1 VARLRARPLN
11 EALVLTQARVLSSL
25 DERNGDMAEREYLFT
40 SESVTE
46 GHPDKM
52 CDQISDAVVDAIITR
67 EAELAAEGYCTESGS
82 VADPEYVRCGV
93 ETFTTTGLIVVGGEV
108 RTHAYVDIQSIVRD
122 TVKKIGYT
130 DARFGFDYETC
141 GVLTAIHEQSA
152 DIAMGVDDSLE
163 AKKGD
168 TDPLDLIGAGDQGMM
183 FGYACDETSA
193 LMPMPIHL
201 AHRLAERLTA
211 VRKAGVLPYL
221 RPDGKTQV
229 TVKYVDGKPVAV
241 EKILI
246 STQHSE
252 EADVQ
257 TLIRPDLIEH
267 VIKPVFETESIA
279 LDLKD
284 EDIYINPTG
293 RFVIGGPMG
302 DSGLTGRKIIVD
314 TYGGMGRHGGG
325 AFSGK
330 DCTKVDRSASYA
342 ARWVAKHVVAA
353 GLASRCEVQLAYAI
367 GVAHPLSVLVETFGT
382 ETVDIAAIEKA
393 VLATF
398 DLRPG
403 AIMRDLDLRRP
414 IYSKTAAYGHFGRDD
429 ADFTWERT
437 DRVEALR
444 AAAGL

>member
-1 VARLRARPLN
+1 VA
-11 EALVLTQARVLSSL
+11 
-25 DERNGDMAEREYLFT
+25 GREYLFT

-52 CDQISDAVVDAIITR
+52 CDQISDAVVDAIVER
-67 EAELAAEGYCTESGS
+67 EAELAAEGYVTDEGGIASP
-82 VADPEYVRCGV
+82 DYVRCAV

-108 RTHAYVDIQSIVRD
+108 RTHGYVDIPSIVRR
-122 TVKKIGYT
+122 TVKEIGYT
-130 DARFGFDYETC
+130 DANFGFDHKTC
-141 GVLTAIHEQSA
+141 GVVTAIHEQSP

-183 FGYACDETSA
+183 FGYACNETGA

-201 AHRLAERLTA
+201 AHRLAERLSA
-211 VRKAGVLPYL
+211 VRKAGQLPYL

-229 TVKYVDGKPVAV
+229 TVRYADGAPVAV
-241 EKILI
+241 EKILV
-246 STQHSE
+246 STQHAE
-252 EADVQ
+252 DADVQ

-267 VIKPVFETESIA
+267 VIRPVFELEAIA
-279 LDLKD
+279 WEVRD
-284 EDIYINPTG
+284 EDIFVNPTG
-293 RFVIGGPMG
+293 RFVVGGPMG

-330 DCTKVDRSASYA
+330 DCTKVDRSAAYA
-342 ARWVAKHVVAA
+342 ARWVAKNVVAA
-353 GLASRCEVQLAYAI
+353 GLADRCELQLAYAI

-382 ETVDIAAIEKA
+382 EHVEEARIERAIGR
-393 VLATF
+393 VF

-403 AIMRDLDLRRP
+403 AIIRDLDLRRP
-414 IYSKTAAYGHFGRDD
+414 IYRKTAAYGHFGRQD

-437 DRVEALR
+437 DKIEELR
-444 AAAGL
+444 AAL

>member
-1 VARLRARPLN
+1 
-11 EALVLTQARVLSSL
+11 
-25 DERNGDMAEREYLFT
+25 MAKREYLFT

-52 CDQISDAVVDAIITR
+52 CDQISDAVVDAIISR
-67 EAELAAEGYCTESGS
+67 EAELASENYVSDRDGA
-82 VADPEYVRCGV
+82 ADPEYVRCGV

-108 RTHAYVDIQSIVRD
+108 RTHGYVDVQSLVRD

-183 FGYACDETSA
+183 FGYACNETTA

-201 AHRLAERLTA
+201 AHRLAERLSA
-211 VRKAGVLPYL
+211 VRKADVLPYL

-229 TVKYVDGKPVAV
+229 TVRYVDGKPVAV

-252 EADVQ
+252 DADVQ

-279 LDLKD
+279 YEVAD
-284 EDIYINPTG
+284 ENVFINPTG

-342 ARWVAKHVVAA
+342 ARWVAKNVVAA
-353 GLASRCEVQLAYAI
+353 GLASRCEIQLAYAI

-382 ETVDIAAIEKA
+382 ETIEVALIEKA

-403 AIMRDLDLRRP
+403 AIIRDLDLRRP
-414 IYSKTAAYGHFGRDD
+414 IYRKTASYGHFGRDD

-437 DRVEALR
+437 DRVDPLK
-444 AAAGL
+444 AATGK